1 VVERATVRVGIA
13 GVLPRRSPFGRPVLR
28 GLALAIAAALV
39 VAGAALALVKRT
51 PVTPPA
57 PMVGLSVVLGPDLF
71 LDTTPGGSKVAL
83 SPDGSRLAFVGRS
96 GGRTR
101 LFLRRLD
108 RFENTVLPG
117 TDNGLAP
124 FFSPDGRWIGFVT
137 LDGIKRMAV
146 DGATPELVC
155 PAPEAEGGAAWLTDD
170 TVIFGG
176 GQGVGLM
183 RVSARGG
190 TPRALTHVDTLRNE
204 VMHSDPTVLPG
215 GRTALFTVTVF
226 DTTGVHA
233 RIEAVSLESAER
245 RTVLD
250 DGELVSYVEGVG
262 IIFNRGMGVLA
273 ASFDPERL
281 AVTGDP
287 VPVVHDAD
295 DIAVTRNGMIAY
307 IPGSATLPERSFAWV
322 GMDGD
327 EDPVDA
333 PPRTYM
339 NPRLSPDGR
348 SVAVEIFD
356 GRHFQIWTYD
366 LVRAALTQLTPR
378 PARMAFWTPDSKQV
392 VVSSPQDGKF
402 ALLSYPID
410 KSNAG
415 EVLTTQCGG
424 GDASF
429 SSDGQRL
436 FCGGTPNGTLTSA
449 DILVLSDARHGAAKP
464 FLQAPFIQ
472 GGPKVSPDDRW
483 LAYMSDESGRWEVC
497 DRASGSARQVADLDR
512 RWDSTRLD
520 QRWAIA
526 VLPCRRK
533 GHESRDRKATVPGAC
548 QASANGP
555 LRRHVCAGPS
565 RSGQLRR
572 VDRRLASADDQRRA
586 P

>member
-1 VVERATVRVGIA
+1 
-13 GVLPRRSPFGRPVLR
+13 VLR

-233 RIEAVSLESAER
+233 RIEAVSLESVER

-250 DGELVSYVEGVG
+250 DGELVGYVEGVG

-307 IPGSATLPERSFAWV
+307 HPWKCDLTGTQFCV
-322 GMDGD
+322 
-327 EDPVDA
+327 
-333 PPRTYM
+333 
-339 NPRLSPDGR
+339 
-348 SVAVEIFD
+348 
-356 GRHFQIWTYD
+356 GRHGWRRGAGRRTAPHVHESQTLAGWAIGRGGNLRRPPFSNLD
-366 LVRAALTQLTPR
+366 LRSRSSGLDAAHPAPRSHGLLDARLQAGRRQLSAGREVRTALVPDRQEQRRRGLDHSVRGRRRLVQQRR
-378 PARMAFWTPDSKQV
+378 PA
-392 VVSSPQDGKF
+392 
-402 ALLSYPID
+402 
-410 KSNAG
+410 
-415 EVLTTQCGG
+415 
-424 GDASF
+424 
-429 SSDGQRL
+429 
-436 FCGGTPNGTLTSA
+436 
-449 DILVLSDARHGAAKP
+449 
-464 FLQAPFIQ
+464 
-472 GGPKVSPDDRW
+472 
-483 LAYMSDESGRWEVC
+483 
-497 DRASGSARQVADLDR
+497 
-512 RWDSTRLD
+512 
-520 QRWAIA
+520 A
-526 VLPCRRK
+526 V
-533 GHESRDRKATVPGAC
+533 
-548 QASANGP
+548 
-555 LRRHVCAGPS
+555 LRRHAERHVD
-565 RSGQLRR
+565 LRR
-572 VDRRLASADDQRRA
+572 YLGLIRCRPWRRETLPSSALHTRRTESITGRSLAGVYV
-586 P
+586 